1 MVFCLSVN
9 ITLYP
14 SVVVNII
21 APIKLIKVAAYYL
34 PTYKEMEYMFL
45 TAKVAVQQSIKSM
58 C

>member
-34 PTYKEMEYMFL
+34 PTYKEMEYMYFVYKENV
-45 TAKVAVQQSIKSM
+45 KV
-58 C
+58 